1 VLRNLVTIFSL
12 STIALAFFISSNSSA
27 PKDAM
32 GQAVPLIPLTS
43 GNATLNTGIPKFNEC
58 LEDEIEASKNVN
70 DDPYFEKEPTKD
82 EVFKCYKA
90 IFMNSGG
97 ANWTEMTRNIK
108 SGDTNGE
115 YPHIT
120 SCNNSTAIYFT
131 SIIIIVL
138 ASSFLI
144 QISSVAPSE
153 ALTRYY
159 NCIARVANKNAT
171 LSMANVDACY
181 NLIFKGAL
189 DYYSI
194 KQQPTFD
201 NKDTTS
207 EEDSEKS
214 SESDKGQSD
223 SSNSKTQSEK
233 IQVTSGL
240 YDVFR

>member
-1 VLRNLVTIFSL
+1 
-12 STIALAFFISSNSSA
+12 
-27 PKDAM
+27 
-32 GQAVPLIPLTS
+32 
-43 GNATLNTGIPKFNEC
+43 
-58 LEDEIEASKNVN
+58 
-70 DDPYFEKEPTKD
+70 
-82 EVFKCYKA
+82 
-90 IFMNSGG
+90 
-97 ANWTEMTRNIK
+97 MTRNIK

-115 YPHIT
+115 NPHIT
-120 SCNNSTAIYFT
+120 SYKNGPAIYFT
-131 SIIIIVL
+131 SIIVILL

-171 LSMANVDACY
+171 LSLANVDACY

-189 DYYSI
+189 SYYGI

-201 NKDTTS
+201 NKDTSS
-207 EEDSEKS
+207 EEDSEKV
-214 SESDKGQSD
+214 SESDNGQSD

-233 IQVTSGL
+233 IQVTSGP

>member
-1 VLRNLVTIFSL
+1 
-12 STIALAFFISSNSSA
+12 
-27 PKDAM
+27 
-32 GQAVPLIPLTS
+32 
-43 GNATLNTGIPKFNEC
+43 
-58 LEDEIEASKNVN
+58 
-70 DDPYFEKEPTKD
+70 
-82 EVFKCYKA
+82 
-90 IFMNSGG
+90 
-97 ANWTEMTRNIK
+97 MTREIK
-108 SGDTNGE
+108 REDTNGE
-115 YPHIT
+115 NPHMA
-120 SCNNSTAIYFT
+120 SCKNSKAIYFT
-131 SIIIIVL
+131 SIVAIVL

-189 DYYSI
+189 DYYGI

-201 NKDTTS
+201 NKDTSS
-207 EEDSEKS
+207 EDDSEKVLDS
-214 SESDKGQSD
+214 TKGQSD

-233 IQVTSGL
+233 VQRTSEL

>member
-1 VLRNLVTIFSL
+1 
-12 STIALAFFISSNSSA
+12 
-27 PKDAM
+27 
-32 GQAVPLIPLTS
+32 
-43 GNATLNTGIPKFNEC
+43 
-58 LEDEIEASKNVN
+58 
-70 DDPYFEKEPTKD
+70 
-82 EVFKCYKA
+82 
-90 IFMNSGG
+90 MNSRMIRTIKREDMNG
-97 ANWTEMTRNIK
+97 ALWK
-108 SGDTNGE
+108 
-115 YPHIT
+115 T
-120 SCNNSTAIYFT
+120 SNVIFYT
-131 SIIIIVL
+131 SIITIVL
-138 ASSFLI
+138 ISSFLI

-189 DYYSI
+189 DYYGI

-201 NKDTTS
+201 NTS

>member
-1 VLRNLVTIFSL
+1 MI
-12 STIALAFFISSNSSA
+12 
-27 PKDAM
+27 
-32 GQAVPLIPLTS
+32 
-43 GNATLNTGIPKFNEC
+43 
-58 LEDEIEASKNVN
+58 
-70 DDPYFEKEPTKD
+70 
-82 EVFKCYKA
+82 
-90 IFMNSGG
+90 
-97 ANWTEMTRNIK
+97 RNIK

-115 YPHIT
+115 NPHIT
-120 SCNNSTAIYFT
+120 SCKNSTAIYFT

-144 QISSVAPSE
+144 QISSVASSE

-189 DYYSI
+189 DYYGI

-201 NKDTTS
+201 NTS

-223 SSNSKTQSEK
+223 RSNSKTQSEK
-233 IQVTSGL
+233 VQVTSGL

>member
-1 VLRNLVTIFSL
+1 
-12 STIALAFFISSNSSA
+12 
-27 PKDAM
+27 
-32 GQAVPLIPLTS
+32 
-43 GNATLNTGIPKFNEC
+43 
-58 LEDEIEASKNVN
+58 
-70 DDPYFEKEPTKD
+70 
-82 EVFKCYKA
+82 
-90 IFMNSGG
+90 
-97 ANWTEMTRNIK
+97 MTRNIK
-108 SGDTNGE
+108 SGDINGE
-115 YPHIT
+115 NRHIA
-120 SCNNSTAIYFT
+120 SCKNSKAIYFT
-131 SIIIIVL
+131 SIIVIVL

-189 DYYSI
+189 DYYGI

-207 EEDSEKS
+207 EEDSEKG
-214 SESDKGQSD
+214 SESDNGQSD

-233 IQVTSGL
+233 VQVTSGP

>member
-1 VLRNLVTIFSL
+1 
-12 STIALAFFISSNSSA
+12 
-27 PKDAM
+27 
-32 GQAVPLIPLTS
+32 
-43 GNATLNTGIPKFNEC
+43 
-58 LEDEIEASKNVN
+58 
-70 DDPYFEKEPTKD
+70 
-82 EVFKCYKA
+82 
-90 IFMNSGG
+90 
-97 ANWTEMTRNIK
+97 MTRNIK

-115 YPHIT
+115 NPHISSYKSSNT
-120 SCNNSTAIYFT
+120 IYFT
-131 SIIIIVL
+131 SIIVIVL

-189 DYYSI
+189 DYYGI
-194 KQQPTFD
+194 KQQPTLD

-207 EEDSEKS
+207 EEDSEKG
-214 SESDKGQSD
+214 SDSTKGQSD

>member
-1 VLRNLVTIFSL
+1 
-12 STIALAFFISSNSSA
+12 
-27 PKDAM
+27 
-32 GQAVPLIPLTS
+32 
-43 GNATLNTGIPKFNEC
+43 
-58 LEDEIEASKNVN
+58 
-70 DDPYFEKEPTKD
+70 
-82 EVFKCYKA
+82 
-90 IFMNSGG
+90 
-97 ANWTEMTRNIK
+97 MTRNIK

-115 YPHIT
+115 NPHIT
-120 SCNNSTAIYFT
+120 SYKNSTAIYFT
-131 SIIIIVL
+131 SIIVIVL

-189 DYYSI
+189 DYYGI

-207 EEDSEKS
+207 EEDSEKG
-214 SESDKGQSD
+214 SESDNGQSD

-233 IQVTSGL
+233 VQVTSGP

>member
-1 VLRNLVTIFSL
+1 
-12 STIALAFFISSNSSA
+12 
-27 PKDAM
+27 
-32 GQAVPLIPLTS
+32 
-43 GNATLNTGIPKFNEC
+43 
-58 LEDEIEASKNVN
+58 
-70 DDPYFEKEPTKD
+70 
-82 EVFKCYKA
+82 
-90 IFMNSGG
+90 
-97 ANWTEMTRNIK
+97 MTRNIK

-115 YPHIT
+115 NPHNT
-120 SCNNSTAIYFT
+120 SCKNSTAIYFT
-131 SIIIIVL
+131 SIIVIVL

-171 LSMANVDACY
+171 LSLANVDACY

-189 DYYSI
+189 DYYGI

-201 NKDTTS
+201 NKVTTS
-207 EEDSEKS
+207 EEDSEKV

-223 SSNSKTQSEK
+223 SSNSKIQSEK
-233 IQVTSGL
+233 VQVTSGL

>member
-1 VLRNLVTIFSL
+1 
-12 STIALAFFISSNSSA
+12 
-27 PKDAM
+27 
-32 GQAVPLIPLTS
+32 
-43 GNATLNTGIPKFNEC
+43 
-58 LEDEIEASKNVN
+58 
-70 DDPYFEKEPTKD
+70 
-82 EVFKCYKA
+82 
-90 IFMNSGG
+90 
-97 ANWTEMTRNIK
+97 MTRNIK
-108 SGDTNGE
+108 GGDTNE
-115 YPHIT
+115 ENPHNT
-120 SCNNSTAIYFT
+120 SCKNSTAIYFT
-131 SIIIIVL
+131 SIIVIVL

-159 NCIARVANKNAT
+159 NCLARVANKNAT

-189 DYYSI
+189 DYYGI

-201 NKDTTS
+201 NTS

>member
-1 VLRNLVTIFSL
+1 
-12 STIALAFFISSNSSA
+12 
-27 PKDAM
+27 
-32 GQAVPLIPLTS
+32 
-43 GNATLNTGIPKFNEC
+43 
-58 LEDEIEASKNVN
+58 
-70 DDPYFEKEPTKD
+70 
-82 EVFKCYKA
+82 
-90 IFMNSGG
+90 
-97 ANWTEMTRNIK
+97 MTRNIK

-115 YPHIT
+115 NPHIT
-120 SCNNSTAIYFT
+120 SYKNSKAIYFT
-131 SIIIIVL
+131 SIIVILL

-171 LSMANVDACY
+171 LSMANLDACY

-189 DYYSI
+189 DYYGI

-207 EEDSEKS
+207 EEDSEKG
-214 SESDKGQSD
+214 SESDNGQSD

-233 IQVTSGL
+233 VQVTSGP

>member
-1 VLRNLVTIFSL
+1 MS
-12 STIALAFFISSNSSA
+12 
-27 PKDAM
+27 
-32 GQAVPLIPLTS
+32 
-43 GNATLNTGIPKFNEC
+43 
-58 LEDEIEASKNVN
+58 
-70 DDPYFEKEPTKD
+70 
-82 EVFKCYKA
+82 
-90 IFMNSGG
+90 
-97 ANWTEMTRNIK
+97 RNIK
-108 SGDTNGE
+108 SGDINGE
-115 YPHIT
+115 NPHIA
-120 SCNNSTAIYFT
+120 SYKKQQSAVLA
-131 SIIIIVL
+131 SIIVIVL

-189 DYYSI
+189 DYYGI

-207 EEDSEKS
+207 EEDSEKV
-214 SESDKGQSD
+214 SESYKGQSD

-233 IQVTSGL
+233 VQVTSGL